1 MKKINIIPGI
11 VILCILVM
19 SGCEKEKDKTD
30 LVTFEDFTLGQD
42 GYWNGSDGSGGFT
55 IGNLFFR
62 NSYNPDYE
70 SWTGFLVSNHTDTV
84 SAGFTNQYSAI
95 AGAGAGGSEKYAVF
109 TTYISDTIAFTVPE
123 RVTGISLCNNAYAY
137 LSMLNGDDFSKK
149 FGGET
154 GDDPDWFMVGI
165 QGINES
171 GEVVNTA
178 EIYLADFRFG
188 DNSKDYI
195 SNVWNEIDLSDFGFV
210 KKLVLSFSSSDT
222 GMYGMNTPAYLCIDN
237 IKGEKDE

>member
-1 MKKINIIPGI
+1 
-11 VILCILVM
+11 
-19 SGCEKEKDKTD
+19 
-30 LVTFEDFTLGQD
+30 
-42 GYWNGSDGSGGFT
+42 
-55 IGNLFFR
+55 
-62 NSYNPDYE
+62 
-70 SWTGFLVSNHTDTV
+70 
-84 SAGFTNQYSAI
+84 
-95 AGAGAGGSEKYAVF
+95 
-109 TTYISDTIAFTVPE
+109 
-123 RVTGISLCNNAYAY
+123 
-137 LSMLNGDDFSKK
+137 
-149 FGGET
+149 
-154 GDDPDWFMVGI
+154 MVGI